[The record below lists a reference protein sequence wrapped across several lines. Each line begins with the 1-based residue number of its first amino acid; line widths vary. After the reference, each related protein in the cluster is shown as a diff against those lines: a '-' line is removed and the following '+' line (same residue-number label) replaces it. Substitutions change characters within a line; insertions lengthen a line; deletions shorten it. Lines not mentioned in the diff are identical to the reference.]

1 MKKKSTYKELEQ
13 RVIQL
18 ENESPERKPAEE
30 ALRESEERLRTF
42 MDSVADFFAV
52 TDKNENL
59 IYVNRSMAETLGYA
73 KEEIIGMHIT
83 EIISEESGLPRFS
96 GHLSGS

>member
-1 MKKKSTYKELEQ
+1 MKRKSTYKELEQ

-30 ALRESEERLRTF
+30 ALRESEEKLRTF

-59 IYVNRSMAETLGYA
+59 IYVNRSMAEALGHA
-73 KEEIIGMHIT
+73 KLETSIFKIEAPCSKLQRIFDCKEGY
-83 EIISEESGLPRFS
+83 
-96 GHLSGS
+96 HL